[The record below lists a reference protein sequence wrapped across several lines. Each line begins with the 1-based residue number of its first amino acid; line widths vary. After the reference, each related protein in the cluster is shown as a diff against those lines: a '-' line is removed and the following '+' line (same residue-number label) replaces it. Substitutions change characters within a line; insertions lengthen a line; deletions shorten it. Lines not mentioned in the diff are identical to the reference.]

1 MACLV
6 SAFHS
11 VHSNCFGLQVII
23 DVDLLGFVYHWGL
36 DVNGITVIGTLQTVV
51 DTMKWR
57 ATKRLLMLAVFVP
70 NKVMNAW

>member
-1 MACLV
+1 
-6 SAFHS
+6 
-11 VHSNCFGLQVII
+11 
-23 DVDLLGFVYHWGL
+23 VDLLGFVYHWGL